1 MLERLNIFPSNVYCG
16 AFTENFVS
24 VKTGKGKR
32 TAHKYLHAHFKKVF
46 GFIFLEA
53 KSSHTNVVQN

>member
-1 MLERLNIFPSNVYCG
+1 MSTEITMLERLNIFPSNVYCG

-24 VKTGKGKR
+24 VKTGKGKK

-46 GFIFLEA
+46 LASYF
-53 KSSHTNVVQN
+53 